1 MSSGPAYPE
10 MIGEMDRELKN
21 VIEDFD
27 RAVYIEALRLV
38 NKTSELSLFQSVD
51 S

>member
-1 MSSGPAYPE
+1 

-27 RAVYIEALRLV
+27 CAVYIEALCLA
-38 NKTSELSLFQSVD
+38 NKTSELSPFQSVD